1 MQTPRQFRGS
11 TAPGVVQERSLI
23 EVQPPISMIG
33 ADLMTRRGAWS
44 CGRLHLRIKCEPS
57 RISTCHC
64 PECQRRTRAI
74 ISNQA
79 RFRREQVTNAGNV
92 SALTRICSGTGSW
105 FLQARNPRSRTCGQ
119 QGRGELRVAL

>member
-1 MQTPRQFRGS
+1 
-11 TAPGVVQERSLI
+11 
-23 EVQPPISMIG
+23 
-33 ADLMTRRGAWS
+33 MTRRAAWTAGGFTLGLS
-44 CGRLHLRIKCEPS
+44 ANHAHLYVPL
-57 RISTCHC
+57 
-64 PECQRRTRAI
+64 PGCQRRTRAI

-119 QGRGELRVAL
+119 QGRGELRVAQ